1 MTMAGR
7 NGAITDWLAQL
18 GYPAASLNTPMDG
31 LIARWWSYVNA
42 EADFYVREERDPNG
56 RTIKVPVRSCTPA
69 GMVCEDMAGLIYN
82 ERASVSVPG
91 DENADAWL
99 QEWAGRVAWHDR
111 APLAIERMCET
122 GTAAWALHIRGMQ
135 TFGRSDSLEVSPVR
149 YDARQ
154 IIPLSWEVD
163 RCTDC
168 AFIADVW
175 LRGERCTQV
184 EVHRP
189 QDNGDYEIM
198 CAFFGDDGRRIE
210 PPGYLDGDKSV
221 NTRQKTPTFAL
232 IRLAKDN
239 RHWDYS
245 PMGVALFADAI
256 GAIET
261 VELAFDGVGNDLVLG
276 RKMLGMP
283 ESMMQRDESGG
294 LHVPMLDGQ
303 QFVLSVRDGNVYDG
317 KLGIFEYNPDLRAN
331 DDRQMLSTALQMLGK
346 RVGFGMKCYAL
357 DSQGGLTTAKQVAA
371 DNAEMMRTV
380 RRHEHLIRPAVAQV
394 MEAAGGIY
402 RNLSTRWASLPDISD
417 AVQVELGDSIMQDD
431 DSLRERDRADV
442 AAGLLEPWRY
452 MVRWQGYTE
461 EEAKAAQGADAAL
474 PDVPVEV

>member
-1 MTMAGR
+1 MAEKGR
-7 NGAITDWLAQL
+7 NGAIESWLEQM
-18 GYPAASLNTPMDG
+18 GYPAASVTTPMD
-31 LIARWWSYVNA
+31 ASVATWWSYVNT
-42 EADFYVREERDPNG
+42 EARFYVREEHDPNG
-56 RTIKVPVRSCTPA
+56 KLIKVPVRSCTPA

-82 ERASVSVPG
+82 ERASVSIPDDDV
-91 DENADAWL
+91 ADGWL
-99 QEWAGRVAWHDR
+99 QDWLAMTMWSDR

-122 GTAAWALHIRGMQ
+122 GTAAWALHIRGLQ
-135 TFGRSDSLEVSPVR
+135 SVGRSGSLDVVPIR

-189 QDNGDYEIM
+189 QDNGDYEIA
-198 CAFFGDDGRRIE
+198 CAFFGDDGRRIQ
-210 PPGYLDGDKSV
+210 PPGYLSEEERVD
-221 NTRQKTPTFAL
+221 TRQKTPTFSL

-239 RHWDYS
+239 RIWDYS

-261 VELAFDGVGNDLVLG
+261 VELAFDMIGNDLVLG
-276 RKMLGMP
+276 RKMIAMP
-283 ESMMQRDESGG
+283 ESMMQRDESGK

-303 QFVLSVRDGNVYDG
+303 QFVLSVCDGNVYDG
-317 KLGIFEYNPDLRAN
+317 DHGIFEYNPSLRSDEN
-331 DDRQMLSTALQMLGK
+331 RQMLATALQMLGK
-346 RVGFGMKCYAL
+346 RVGFGTKCYSL
-357 DSQGGLTTAKQVAA
+357 DSQGGITTAKQVAS

-380 RRHEHLIRPAVAQV
+380 RRHEHLVRPAIQQLV
-394 MEAAGGIY
+394 EAACGIY
-402 RNLSTRWASLPDISD
+402 RSLSSGWASLPDVSGM
-417 AVQVELGDSIMQDD
+417 VRVEMGDSIMQDD
-431 DSLRERDRADV
+431 DSLRERDRSDV
-442 AAGLLEPWRY
+442 AAGLLEPWKY

-461 EEAKAAQGADAAL
+461 EEAKAAQDADGAMR
-474 PDVPVEV
+474 DVPLEA